1 MKNNFEIHRFVL
13 PMFLHGDL
21 GHLVAN
27 VVAQL
32 MIGSSLEPDIG
43 SLVIM
48 TIEMVKWFWF

>member
-43 SLVIM
+43 SLKFLALYI
-48 TIEMVKWFWF
+48 ISG